1 MLTNT
6 KLISVGTFDLKLN
19 HLLIIGILASSF
31 SVSFLLR
38 AQPTDF
44 GFELNEFDP
53 FFNYRAT
60 QYIVDNGIDS
70 YFEWN
75 DDLSWYPHGR
85 DVSATSQVVLHL
97 TAASTY
103 WIFGGGA
110 NLYDFTILFPAVFG
124 SLSAIVLFALVRVIG
139 GTTAGLFSALLF
151 SVSIPILIRSPI
163 GWFKSEPLGLFL
175 SFLAVYLLLSGINS
189 HNKKIAFIKLI
200 GAGIF
205 TAFSISSWGGSQ
217 FFIIPI
223 GIFFFALPF
232 LRTDHKFIIWAIPL
246 YMISTILVSLGF
258 ERVSSNFIFGLGG
271 ISLIVSTLFLVS
283 CILIQ
288 NKSSKNKTRNGLL
301 FSLVFFIIIISVI
314 AINSDSQF
322 LPSTSHRY
330 LNALNPFLTTT
341 DPLVD
346 SVSEHAT
353 TTIQQS
359 FLFHSVLMIFS
370 GMGIWLIIKNVQ
382 TKNSGLIKNDMLSF
396 SLILG
401 LVGVYLSSTFVR
413 LEVFA
418 SIAVIILASL
428 GLTALTKE
436 FLKNNSK
443 SKNPISKFLQLSY
456 VAGIMIL
463 LIIPMIYPVGS
474 EASSITHIPPTILNG
489 GSTYPV
495 ATTDWLDALD
505 WIKNNT
511 PKDAVV
517 ASWWDYGYWISTM
530 GERATLAD
538 NSTVSTKII
547 QNIAKM
553 LLDNPDTA
561 WRTLNEMQADYVL
574 IFVAGEKLDI
584 NTSGSFYT
592 LRGGGDESKKQ
603 WFMRIA
609 NHDASKYLHSDGISG
624 TDYFWNE
631 TLLGNMFP
639 FSLLGYVNPNDL
651 NQQSETYIPGMIGV
665 YEKNIKFSS
674 DNDGPL
680 RLVYTSPGF
689 TDEKIGPMI
698 GVFIYE
704 VNKNYEPLS

>member
-1 MLTNT
+1 LLANT
-6 KLISVGTFDLKLN
+6 KLVSIGTFDLKLN
-19 HLLIIGILASSF
+19 HLLIFAILSLAF
-31 SVSFLLR
+31 TVSFLLR
-38 AQPTDF
+38 SQPADF

-60 QYIVDNGIDS
+60 QYIVDNGVDA

-75 DDLSWYPHGR
+75 DNLSWYPIGR
-85 DVSATSQVVLHL
+85 DVSATSQVMLHL
-97 TAASTY
+97 TAATTY
-103 WIFGGGA
+103 WVFGGGTS
-110 NLYDFTILFPAVFG
+110 LYDFTILFPAVFG
-124 SLSAIVLFALVRVIG
+124 SLSAIVIFALVRVIG

-175 SFLAVYLLLSGINS
+175 GFLAVYLLLSGINS
-189 HNKKIAFIKLI
+189 QNKKIALFKLI

-205 TAFSISSWGGSQ
+205 TAFAISSWGGSQ

-223 GIFFFALPF
+223 GIFFLALPF

-246 YMISTILVSLGF
+246 YTISAVLVSLGF

-271 ISLIVSTLFLVS
+271 ISLITSTLFLIF

-288 NKSSKNKTRNGLL
+288 NKSKKNKMRNGLL
-301 FSLVFFIIIISVI
+301 FLLALLVITASIIV
-314 AINSDSQF
+314 INSDSQF
-322 LPSTSHRY
+322 LPSASHRY
-330 LNALNPFLTTT
+330 LNALNPFLTTS

-346 SVSEHAT
+346 SISEHAT
-353 TTIQQS
+353 TTLQQS

-370 GMGIWLIIKNVQ
+370 GIGIWLLIKNIQ
-382 TKNSGLIKNDMLSF
+382 TKNSGFIKNDMLTF

-428 GLTALTKE
+428 GITALTKE
-436 FLKNNSK
+436 FFRNK
-443 SKNPISKFLQLSY
+443 SQTKKPIGKLLQLPY
-456 VAGIMIL
+456 VVGIIIL
-463 LIIPMIYPVGS
+463 LVIPMIYPVGS
-474 EASSITHIPPTILNG
+474 EPSSITHIPPTILNG
-489 GSTYPV
+489 GTGYSI
-495 ATTDWLDALD
+495 ATNDWIDALD

-538 NSTVSTKII
+538 NSTISTLII

-553 LLDNPDTA
+553 LLSNPDVA
-561 WRTLNEMQADYVL
+561 WNSLNEMQADYVL
-574 IFVAGEKLDI
+574 IFVAGEKL
-584 NTSGSFYT
+584 NFNSPNSLYALG
-592 LRGGGDESKKQ
+592 GGGDESKKQ
-603 WFMRIA
+603 WFIKIA
-609 NHDASKYLHSDGISG
+609 GYDLSQYLQSDQISG

-639 FSLLGYVNPNDL
+639 FSLLAYVNPSDST
-651 NQQSETYIPGMIGV
+651 QQSETYIPGMIGV
-665 YEKNIKFSS
+665 YEKDIKFPS
-674 DNDGPL
+674 DGNGPL
-680 RLVYTSPGF
+680 RLVYASPGF
-689 TDEKIGPMI
+689 VEEKVGPMLGI
-698 GVFIYE
+698 FIYE
-704 VNKNYEPLS
+704 INKDYNPVS